1 MTKPIKHPEENVVYK
16 GPTPDI
22 GDLSCYRA
30 KPGLILSEWD
40 LTIAERLAIMRG
52 ATIELGIYT
61 EPIPPVSLSIVK
73 RPGADGESLEYV
85 DPHGPYRP
93 VEPGDLTES
102 QVRAGAEALGLKIA
116 TDNEVAYTLDSRKRT
131 GLRTRLYGRARA
143 NDWPLWIAW
152 LLAPQK
158 ANRRIVKE
166 LRELRK
172 NGVDV

>member
-73 RPGADGESLEYV
+73 RPGVDGESLEYV
-85 DPHGPYRP
+85 DPHGPYRA
-93 VEPGDLTES
+93 VEPGDLE
-102 QVRAGAEALGLKIA
+102 AEMVLAAVDALGLTPPERSVVSGPIRKW
-116 TDNEVAYTLDSRKRT
+116 SRT
-131 GLRTRLYGRARA
+131 YLYGRSRA
-143 NDWPLWIAW
+143 NRWPLWTSW
-152 LLAPQK
+152 LLAPSK
-158 ANRRIVKE
+158 SARATVTT
-166 LRELRK
+166 LRGLRK
-172 NGVDV
+172 DGVDV